1 MDLSEKLKILT
12 DGAKYDVACTSS
24 GVDRSNKG
32 KGMGDAHA
40 CGICHTLRQMAVVY
54 RYLRYFIQMNVFMT
68 ASIVLT
74 ESQMMFQE
82 PVLHPMK
89 FVSLPWNFIDAIIL
103 KDYF

>member
-1 MDLSEKLKILT
+1 
-12 DGAKYDVACTSS
+12 
-24 GVDRSNKG
+24 
-32 KGMGDAHA
+32 MGDAHA
-40 CGICHTLRQMAVVY
+40 CGICHTFASDY
-54 RYLRYFIQMNVFMT
+54 RCVSLLKILIQMNVFMT

>member
-40 CGICHTLRQMAVVY
+40 CGICHT
-54 RYLRYFIQMNVFMT
+54 F
-68 ASIVLT
+68 ASDGRC
-74 ESQMMFQE
+74 
-82 PVLHPMK
+82 
-89 FVSLPWNFIDAIIL
+89 VSLLKILYNRHIDRGVCVLCNTGNLFIDYSVEHDIT
-103 KDYF
+103 

>member
-1 MDLSEKLKILT
+1 MVSMMLHVPVVVLTVPIREKEWEMLMRVEYVILF
-12 DGAKYDVACTSS
+12 AS
-24 GVDRSNKG
+24 
-32 KGMGDAHA
+32 DAN
-40 CGICHTLRQMAVVY
+40 VVY

>member
-1 MDLSEKLKILT
+1 MGPSMMLHVPVVVLTVPIREKEWEMLMRVEYVIL
-12 DGAKYDVACTSS
+12 
-24 GVDRSNKG
+24 
-32 KGMGDAHA
+32 
-40 CGICHTLRQMAVVY
+40 LRQMAVVY

>member
-40 CGICHTLRQMAVVY
+40 CGIKL
-54 RYLRYFIQMNVFMT
+54 L
-68 ASIVLT
+68 
-74 ESQMMFQE
+74 
-82 PVLHPMK
+82 
-89 FVSLPWNFIDAIIL
+89 
-103 KDYF
+103 